1 MDLREGE
8 GQAAIRE
15 FAEKLEEIY
24 PELKTV
30 GGIEAAILTTVQNA
44 LSEAQ
49 STDVNVERKHRGTD
63 PE

>member
-1 MDLREGE
+1 MDPREGE

-15 FAEKLEEIY
+15 FVEKIEEIY

-30 GGIEAAILTTVQNA
+30 GGIEAAIQTTVQNA
-44 LSEAQ
+44 LSDAQ
-49 STDVNVERKHRGTD
+49 STDIDEQRKYRGTD